1 MRPTISQLRSWNPD
15 GITGAGESAQ
25 QGAGVLD
32 LAATTVAVAT
42 QIPSHWH
49 GMTKDAA
56 SYRVRQETDHVE
68 EVRNVLQ
75 QVADEAK
82 DAGTDLSHARAVALR
97 EVDAAI
103 GAGFTVTD
111 TGQVSHRSASRAR
124 EAATIAAAIDR
135 ALTFI
140 DDTDET
146 YGARLDDLRADLAAM
161 IDGQPPVTIPG
172 MGTVDADEAVRRL
185 QAMTIE
191 ERRTLLERLS
201 PTDIRRLVQA
211 DPRVLGNL
219 DGVPFEQRGIANEIN
234 VRNALAAEIRV
245 NGDDSPRA
253 RTLRDML
260 GQKNTTAAAA
270 HDSPIG
276 QADPDD
282 MQAERTIIAFDN
294 TRLGRSIE
302 MVGPLGRG
310 TRNAAV
316 FIPGTGTNLD
326 SVGGSNRTVAWNLAK
341 RTDGPVFTYLDGDLP
356 QEIVRTE
363 PLQSI
368 PRLFGGLGPG
378 IAGLPGHLAD
388 AVDESAVDPHFAA
401 DMAPRLKSFGQA
413 LDAELDAVAPGAT
426 TTYIGHSYG
435 GSVLGTAEQLGLR
448 ADNVIYASSA
458 GTGVL
463 DGPWHNPAEN
473 VRRYS
478 FTAPG
483 DFMEYLQ
490 GVPFGPHGADPDEVP
505 GVVHLEMGTWGDGT
519 RPITGPNGHG
529 AYWDDPESTPFRNTV
544 EIIRGNHPDTPPNPA
559 PPIPERPTPEL
570 PTPRSILEPLIPRP
584 LIPGPPGRS
593 GSGPTSPEDVPFT
606 P

>member
-1 MRPTISQLRSWNPD
+1 MRPTISQLRSSRPD
-15 GITGAGESAQ
+15 TITGAGDSAQ

-32 LAATTVAVAT
+32 RAAGTVALAA
-42 QIPSHWH
+42 QLPMHWH

-56 SYRVRQETDHVE
+56 SYRVRQETDHIQ

-75 QVADEAK
+75 QIADEAK
-82 DAGTDLSHARAVALR
+82 DAGTDLSHARAVVLR
-97 EVDAAI
+97 EVDAAV

-135 ALTFI
+135 GLTFI
-140 DDTDET
+140 DGTDET
-146 YGARLDDLRADLAAM
+146 YGSRLDDLRADLAAM

-172 MGTVDADEAVRRL
+172 IGLVDADEAVRRL

-191 ERRTLLERLS
+191 ERRALFDRLS
-201 PTDIRRLVQA
+201 PTDMRRLVQA
-211 DPRVLGNL
+211 DPQMVGNL

-234 VRNALAAEIRV
+234 IRNALAAEIRV
-245 NGDDSPRA
+245 NGDGSARA
-253 RTLRDML
+253 RTLCDML
-260 GQKNTTAAAA
+260 GQRNTTAAAA
-270 HDSPIG
+270 HDSPAD

-282 MQAERTIIAFDN
+282 MQAERVIIAFDN

-316 FIPGTGTNLD
+316 FVPGTGTNLD

-341 RTDGPVFTYLDGDLP
+341 RTGGPVFMYLDGDLP

-363 PLQSI
+363 PLQAI
-368 PRLFGGLGPG
+368 PRGFVIGLGPG
-378 IAGLPGHLAD
+378 LAGVPGHLVD
-388 AVDESAVDPHFAA
+388 AADESALDPHFAA
-401 DMAPRLKSFGQA
+401 DMAPRLKAFGQA
-413 LDAELDAVAPGAT
+413 LDAELDAVAPGAA

-458 GTGVL
+458 GTGVH
-463 DGPWHNPAEN
+463 DGPWHNPAEH

-483 DFMEYLQ
+483 DFMEYFQ
-490 GVPFGPHGADPDEVP
+490 GVPFGPHGDDPDEAP
-505 GVVHLEMGTWGDGT
+505 GVVHLEMGTWGDGR

-544 EIIRGNHPDTPPNPA
+544 EIIKGNHPDVPPNPT
-559 PPIPERPTPEL
+559 PPIPEPIPPEPPISRPLFPEA
-570 PTPRSILEPLIPRP
+570 PIPRP
-584 LIPGPPGRS
+584 PAGWDGR
-593 GSGPTSPEDVPFT
+593 GISPSDVPFT